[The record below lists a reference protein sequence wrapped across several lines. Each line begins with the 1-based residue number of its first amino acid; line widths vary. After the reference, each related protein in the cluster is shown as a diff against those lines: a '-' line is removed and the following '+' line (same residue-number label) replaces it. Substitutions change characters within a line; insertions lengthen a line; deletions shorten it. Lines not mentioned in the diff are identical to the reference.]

1 MVAVRREHTNLEA
14 LLSSPVGFL
23 SALEAQGELRELLD
37 ALYGEAP
44 GRPRRILGG
53 APLAPVLRA

>member
-14 LLSSPVGFL
+14 LLSIPVGLL
-23 SALEAQGELRELLD
+23 SALEAQGELRELRELLE

-44 GRPRRILGG
+44 G
-53 APLAPVLRA
+53 